1 MRFNDVKNQT
11 AFIIGNGRS
20 REGIDL
26 EKLQGVTIGCNAL
39 YRDFF
44 PTCLFAIDGRMVK
57 EIKDSSFPAERFWA
71 RSGRTSKMNEIK
83 YKGSNS
89 GVVAFRHA
97 VNWGFGRIVMLGIDL
112 RSDATGAVNNIYTG
126 SNNYPKETVKSPK
139 FQRWITQYESALKE
153 AKPYQQFERIIHPT
167 HSNLLEEWT
176 IKYNLKNIPVE
187 KFIANQA

>member
-1 MRFNDVKNQT
+1 MRFNDVRNQT
-11 AFIIGNGRS
+11 AYIIGNGRS

-26 EKLQGVTIGCNAL
+26 NKLNGVTIGCNAL

-57 EIKDSSFPAERFWA
+57 EIKDSNFPAERFWA
-71 RSGRTSKMNEIK
+71 RSGRTSQMNEIK

-112 RSDATGAVNNIYTG
+112 RSDATGSVNNIYTG

-139 FQRWITQYESALKE
+139 FQRWVSQYESALQE

-176 IKYNLKNIPVE
+176 IKYNVKNIEVK
-187 KFIANQA
+187 KFIANLA

>member
-1 MRFNDVKNQT
+1 MRFHDVRNQT

-20 REGIDL
+20 RESIQLDKL
-26 EKLQGVTIGCNAL
+26 EGVTIGCNAL

-57 EIKDSSFPAERFWA
+57 EIKESTFPNERFWA
-71 RSGRTSKMNEIK
+71 RSGRTTKMNEIK

-187 KFIANQA
+187 KFTANLA

>member
-1 MRFNDVKNQT
+1 MRFTDVKQST
-11 AFIIGNGRS
+11 AYIIGNGRS
-20 REGIDL
+20 RDGIDL
-26 EKLQGVTIGCNAL
+26 NKLDGVTIGCNAL

-57 EIKDSSFPAERFWA
+57 EIKDSTFPNERFWA

-176 IKYNLKNIPVE
+176 IKYNVKNIEVK
-187 KFIANQA
+187 KFIANLA

>member
-26 EKLQGVTIGCNAL
+26 NKLDGVTIGCNAL

-57 EIKDSSFPAERFWA
+57 EIKDSSFPDERFWA
-71 RSGRTSKMNEIK
+71 RSGRTTKMNEIK

-112 RSDATGAVNNIYTG
+112 RADATGSVNNIYTN

-187 KFIANQA
+187 KFIANLA

>member
-1 MRFNDVKNQT
+1 MRFHDVKSQT

-20 REGIDL
+20 RESIDL
-26 EKLQGVTIGCNAL
+26 NKLEGVTIGCNAL

-57 EIKDSSFPAERFWA
+57 EIKESTFPNERFWA
-71 RSGRTSKMNEIK
+71 RSGRTTKMNEIK

-153 AKPYQQFERIIHPT
+153 AKTYQQFERIIHPT

-187 KFIANQA
+187 KFTANLA

>member
-1 MRFNDVKNQT
+1 MRFHDVKTQT

-20 REGIDL
+20 RESIQLD
-26 EKLQGVTIGCNAL
+26 KLDGVTIGCNAL

-57 EIKDSSFPAERFWA
+57 EIKESTFPNERFWA
-71 RSGRTSKMNEIK
+71 RSGRTTKMNEIK

-187 KFIANQA
+187 KFTANLA

>member
-1 MRFNDVKNQT
+1 
-11 AFIIGNGRS
+11 
-20 REGIDL
+20 
-26 EKLQGVTIGCNAL
+26 
-39 YRDFF
+39 
-44 PTCLFAIDGRMVK
+44 
-57 EIKDSSFPAERFWA
+57 
-71 RSGRTSKMNEIK
+71 MNEIK

-176 IKYNLKNIPVE
+176 IKYNLKNITVE
-187 KFIANQA
+187 KFTANLA